1 MHDRVHRQIQVDA
14 QVIEVEL
21 NDENA
26 AGIDWKVVGSQLTG
40 AGAAGGRTPQR
51 ALTGLRA
58 TDVTRLLELL
68 AAQGKTTIL
77 ASPSL
82 LAVNNEPAIVRTGAL
97 TVSVTPQAGGD
108 GAIMLDVT
116 PIVKAPASAA
126 APAPTGGP
134 APLEAEML
142 ARVADG
148 ETLVVAGFTRDREV
162 REKKNLGT
170 RGGWFG
176 RGTVVTHKR
185 VELVILLTP
194 RVIVGVNAQ

>member
-1 MHDRVHRQIQVDA
+1 VAH
-14 QVIEVEL
+14 
-21 NDENA
+21 
-26 AGIDWKVVGSQLTG
+26 
-40 AGAAGGRTPQR
+40 R

-68 AAQGKTTIL
+68 AGQGAVASL

-82 LAVNNEPAIVRTGAL
+82 LAVNNETAIVRANTL
-97 TVSVTPQAGGD
+97 TLSVTPQAGGD
-108 GAIMLDVT
+108 GAIMLDVV
-116 PIVKAPASAA
+116 PIVTAGDAAASAPAVIASD
-126 APAPTGGP
+126 
-134 APLEAEML
+134 ML

-148 ETLVVAGFTRDREV
+148 ETLVLAGFTRDREG
-162 REKKNLGT
+162 REKKNLGD

-176 RGTVVTHKR
+176 RGTVVVHRT